1 MKTPVASK
9 IELRKGPKQ
18 PFLAVCPGETTLRQL
33 QGMDSSFV
41 AMESP
46 NSPMH
51 IGSVLI
57 YNPATAPG
65 GFVRFK
71 DILQF
76 IGGRMQLSRTMR
88 QRLVRVPFDLDYPYW
103 IEDPNFDLEYHVRH
117 VALPKPGDWRQL
129 CIQAARI
136 HARPLD
142 LERPPWEFTVVEGLD
157 NVRGYPA
164 GCFAFVTKVHH
175 SAIDGMSGI
184 DLMEALHT
192 LAPDSPPPKA
202 PDDWKPERIPNPL
215 ELLGKSYLN
224 AIINPI
230 KQAQVAA
237 QAVPGVAKAIK
248 GLVSREFKLT
258 TDYVP
263 PRTRFNR
270 SISSHRVIDG
280 RSFPLADF
288 KSIRVLL
295 PDAKVND
302 VALAV
307 IGGAL
312 RRYLI
317 AKDDLPKG
325 TLTAMAPISVREKG
339 EKGDMGN
346 QVAAMIAPLGTH
358 KEDPLD
364 RLKFVH
370 KKTSNSKAMTN
381 AIGARSMTE
390 VSKVNPALYMAL
402 GAQLFSRVSL
412 AHRVMPFNTVVT
424 NVPGPPVH
432 IYSSGARL
440 ESMALSLICLTD
452 GLGLAHVVQSY
463 VDEAYISFTACRDIM
478 PDPEFYSECLQASFD
493 ELLALA
499 KKAQAKTAAAPAA
512 RKTTAAPAARKT
524 AAKPA
529 AKPPTAKKPVAKKAP
544 AKTTAAKTTPAKTT
558 PATKPV
564 TRPAKRKPQ
573 AATRKIESKPPK

>member
-1 MKTPVASK
+1 M
-9 IELRKGPKQ
+9 
-18 PFLAVCPGETTLRQL
+18 RQL
-33 QGMDSSFV
+33 QGMDSSFL

-57 YNPATAPG
+57 YNPATAPD

-76 IGGRMQLSRTMR
+76 MSERMQLSTTMR

-103 IEDPNFDLEYHVRH
+103 IEDPDFDLEYHVRH
-117 VALPKPGDWRQL
+117 VALPSPGDWRQL

-157 NVRGYPA
+157 NVRGYPK

-192 LAPDSPPPKA
+192 LTPDAEPPPG
-202 PDDWKPERIPNPL
+202 PDTWKPEKVPGPV
-215 ELLGKSYLN
+215 ELLGKSYVNALLN
-224 AIINPI
+224 PL
-230 KQAQVAA
+230 KQAEVAA
-237 QAVPGVAKAIK
+237 KALPGVANAIK
-248 GLVSREFKLT
+248 GLVTKDFKLS
-258 TDYVP
+258 TDMMP

-270 SISSHRVIDG
+270 SISPHRVIEG
-280 RSFPLADF
+280 RTFDLGEF
-288 KSIRVLL
+288 KSIRALL

-302 VALAV
+302 VAIAV

-312 RRYLI
+312 HKYLTS
-317 AKDDLPKG
+317 KGDLPKG
-325 TLTAMAPISVREKG
+325 TMTAMAPISVRSDG

-346 QVAAMIAPLGTH
+346 QVSAMIAPLGTH
-358 KEDPLD
+358 IADPAK
-364 RLKFVH
+364 RLEYVH
-370 KKTSNSKAMTN
+370 GQTKNSKAMTG
-381 AIGARSMTE
+381 AIGARRMTE
-390 VSKVNPALYMAL
+390 VSKVNPLLYMAL
-402 GAQLFSRVSL
+402 GAQLFTRVSL
-412 AHRVMPFNTVVT
+412 AHRIAMPFNTVVT

-478 PDPEFYSECLQASFD
+478 PDPEFYSQCLQDSFD
-493 ELLALA
+493 ELLAAA
-499 KKAQAKTAAAPAA
+499 KAVEAAPA
-512 RKTTAAPAARKT
+512 KKT
-524 AAKPA
+524 A
-529 AKPPTAKKPVAKKAP
+529 AKKAP
-544 AKTTAAKTTPAKTT
+544 AKKAPAKKATKQAAKRSAPKKKSAAK
-558 PATKPV
+558 A
-564 TRPAKRKPQ
+564 PAKRKPRA
-573 AATRKIESKPPK
+573 AATKKTTRKTTKKSPKESS

>member
-1 MKTPVASK
+1 MLPCQEVAPSFPS
-9 IELRKGPKQ
+9 EPEYGPK
-18 PFLAVCPGETTLRQL
+18 PPRHGVALRERPLRQL

-41 AMESP
+41 ALESP

-71 DILQF
+71 DILKF
-76 IGGRMQLSRTMR
+76 IGSRMQLSRTMR

-103 IEDPNFDLEYHVRH
+103 VEDPDFDLEYHVRH

-142 LERPPWEFTVVEGLD
+142 LNRPPWEFTVVEGLD
-157 NVRGYPA
+157 AVEGYPP

-175 SAIDGMSGI
+175 AAIDGMSGI

-192 LAPDSPPPKA
+192 LAPDAGPPAK
-202 PDDWKPERIPNPL
+202 PDTWKPEKIPGPV
-215 ELLGKSYLN
+215 ELLGKSYINALLN
-224 AIINPI
+224 PL

-237 QAVPGVAKAIK
+237 KAVPGVAGVIR
-248 GLVSREFKLT
+248 GLIAKDFKLS
-258 TDYVP
+258 TDLVP

-270 SISSHRVIDG
+270 TISPHRVVEG
-280 RSFPLADF
+280 RTFDLKELKA
-288 KSIRVLL
+288 IRALL
-295 PDAKVND
+295 PEAKVND
-302 VALAV
+302 VAIAV

-312 RRYLI
+312 HKYLS
-317 AKDDLPKG
+317 AKGDLPK
-325 TLTAMAPISVREKG
+325 TTMTAMAPISVRASD

-358 KEDPLD
+358 IADPAE
-364 RLKFVH
+364 RLAYVYSQ
-370 KKTSNSKAMTN
+370 TNNSKAMTN
-381 AIGARSMTE
+381 ALGARRMTE
-390 VSKVNPALYMAL
+390 VSKVNPLLYMAL

-412 AHRVMPFNTVVT
+412 AHRLAMPFNTVVT

-463 VDEAYISFTACRDIM
+463 VGEAYISFTACRDIM
-478 PDPEFYSECLQASFD
+478 PDPDFYSQCLQDSFD
-493 ELLALA
+493 ELLAA
-499 KKAQAKTAAAPAA
+499 ARAVEAAPAA
-512 RKTTAAPAARKT
+512 AP
-524 AAKPA
+524 PA
-529 AKPPTAKKPVAKKAP
+529 AKPKPKPK
-544 AKTTAAKTTPAKTT
+544 
-558 PATKPV
+558 TKP
-564 TRPAKRKPQ
+564 RAKSGR
-573 AATRKIESKPPK
+573 ATRENA